1 MELDKSVLDSQVFT
15 AFAETSKKRYI
26 FMCNME
32 TGVSRWSR
40 HAIEYFGLPDE
51 YMFNAGAVWLDN
63 IHPDDIEMYT
73 EEIDLIFSGRK
84 TEHELEYRARNKKG
98 EYVIVTGRGLV
109 IKGENGQPDLF
120 AGTIENHGIIDD
132 VDAVSGIYNIYGFWK
147 YMRKIR
153 EHSNNVSVLELSI
166 NNFSDI
172 NEKYGYEFGNYLI
185 RKISD
190 YLLSKTKQ
198 GDCYVFRMDGVRFAF
213 VFTDKDEE
221 WIKAFYAE
229 LQVELKEKNIA
240 YKDKFII
247 TISGGA
253 VIAPENT
260 DEYSILASV
269 SYALSKSK
277 HQRHGQLVFFDN
289 TTLES
294 NRKNLELLEALRHS
308 VLNDCKGFY
317 ICYQPL
323 VSAREE
329 RLVGMEALLRWKDE
343 TFGEVSPGMFIPWL
357 ENDACFYDLG
367 NWILERALTEG
378 KPILEKYPDFVIN
391 VNIAYTQL
399 ENIGFR
405 DAIDQILKK
414 TGFPAKNL
422 CLELTE
428 RCRVLDREYLKT
440 EIEYFK
446 SKGIKIAIDDFGT
459 GFSSLNLLSE
469 LPVDTLKIDRG
480 FVLDIED
487 RPSNQAIVEAVTLCA
502 RKLGVKV
509 CIEGVETRKLID
521 FLEQYGAYSY
531 QGYYYS
537 KPIPREEFVK
547 KYV

>member
-15 AFAETSKKRYI
+15 AFADTSKKRYI
-26 FMCNME
+26 YMCNME

-40 HAIEYFGLPDE
+40 YAIEYFGLPDE
-51 YMFNAGAVWLDN
+51 YMYNAGAVWLDN
-63 IHPDDIEMYT
+63 VHPDDREVYTREM
-73 EEIDLIFSGRK
+73 DLIFSGQK
-84 TEHELEYRARNKKG
+84 DKFELEYKAKNKDG
-98 EYVIVTGRGLV
+98 EYVVCTGRGLV

-120 AGTIENHGIIDD
+120 AGTIVNHSIIDD
-132 VDAVSGIYNIYGFWK
+132 IDAVSGLYNIYGFWK
-147 YMRKIR
+147 YMRRIC
-153 EHSNNVSVLELSI
+153 EYNENISILEVSV
-166 NNFSDI
+166 NNFTDI

-185 RKISD
+185 KKISE
-190 YLLSKTKQ
+190 LFLSKVRNN
-198 GDCYVFRMDGVRFAF
+198 GYVFRMDGVRFAF
-213 VFTDKDEE
+213 IFTDKDEE
-221 WIKAFYAE
+221 WIKNFYIE

-240 YKDKFII
+240 YKDKFTT

-253 VIAPENT
+253 VIAPENI

-277 HQRHGQLVFFDN
+277 HERHGQLVFFDN

-294 NRKNLELLEALRHS
+294 NRKNLELLEALRHC
-308 VLNDCKGFY
+308 VLNDCEGFY

-323 VSAREE
+323 VSAKEE
-329 RLVGMEALLRWKDE
+329 QLVGMEALLRWKHE
-343 TFGEVSPGMFIPWL
+343 TFGEVPPGMFIPWL

-378 KPILEKYPDFVIN
+378 KSILEKYPDFIIN

-405 DAIDQILKK
+405 DAVERILER

-428 RCRVLDREYLKT
+428 RCRVLDREYLKH

-446 SKGIKIAIDDFGT
+446 SIGIKIAIDDFGT

-487 RPSNQAIVEAVTLCA
+487 RPANQAIVEAVTLCA

-521 FLEQYGAYSY
+521 FLEQYGAHSY

-537 KPIPREEFVK
+537 KPIRREEFIQ

>member
-26 FMCNME
+26 YMCNMD
-32 TGVSRWSR
+32 TGVSRWSKY
-40 HAIEYFGLPDE
+40 AIEYFDLPGE
-51 YMFNAGAVWLDN
+51 YMYNAGAVWLDYV
-63 IHPDDIEMYT
+63 HPDDREVYTQEM
-73 EEIDLIFSGRK
+73 DLIFSRQQDAF
-84 TEHELEYRARNKKG
+84 ELEYRARNKDG
-98 EYVIVTGRGLV
+98 EYVVCTGRGLV
-109 IKGENGQPDLF
+109 IKGEDGQPDLF

-132 VDAVSGIYNIYGFWK
+132 IDAVSGLYNIYGFWK
-147 YMRKIR
+147 YTKLTRDYKENMSI
-153 EHSNNVSVLELSI
+153 LEVSI
-166 NNFSDI
+166 NNFGDI

-185 RKISD
+185 KKIAELFLNKVRKN
-190 YLLSKTKQ
+190 
-198 GDCYVFRMDGVRFAF
+198 GFVFRMDGVRFAF
-213 VFTDKDEE
+213 IFKGKDEE
-221 WIKAFYAE
+221 WIKNFYSE

-240 YKDKFII
+240 YKDKFTT

-253 VIAPENT
+253 VIAPESI

-277 HQRHGQLVFFDN
+277 HERHGQLVFFDN

-308 VLNDCKGFY
+308 VLNDCEGFY

-323 VSAREE
+323 VSAKEE
-329 RLVGMEALLRWKDE
+329 RLVGMEALLRWKHE
-343 TFGEVSPGMFIPWL
+343 TFGEVPPGMFIPWL

-378 KPILEKYPDFVIN
+378 KSILEKYPDFVIN

-405 DAIDQILKK
+405 DAVARILAG

-428 RCRVLDREYLKT
+428 RCRVLDKEYLKR

-446 SKGIKIAIDDFGT
+446 SIGIKIAIDDFGT

-487 RPSNQAIVEAVTLCA
+487 KPANQAIVEAVSLCA

-521 FLEQYGAYSY
+521 FLEQYGAHSY

-537 KPIPREEFVK
+537 KPIRKEEFIQ

>member
-26 FMCNME
+26 YMCNME
-32 TGVSRWSR
+32 TGVSRWSKY
-40 HAIEYFGLPDE
+40 AIEYFGLPDE
-51 YMFNAGAVWLDN
+51 YMYNAWAIWLDS
-63 IHPDDIEMYT
+63 IHPDDHEMYT
-73 EEIDLIFSGRK
+73 RELDLIFSGQK
-84 TEHELEYRARNKKG
+84 MDCDMEYRARNKDG
-98 EYVIVTGRGLV
+98 EYVVCSGRGRV

-120 AGTIENHGIIDD
+120 CGTIENHGIIDD
-132 VDAVSGIYNIYGFWK
+132 IDAVSGLYNIYGFWK
-147 YMRKIR
+147 FMKMTADHK
-153 EHSNNVSVLELSI
+153 ENMSVLEVSI
-166 NNFSDI
+166 NNFGDI

-185 RKISD
+185 KKIAE
-190 YLLSKTKQ
+190 LFLNKVRQ
-198 GDCYVFRMDGVRFAF
+198 NGFVFRMDGVRFAF
-213 VFTDKDEE
+213 IFRDKDEE
-221 WIKAFYAE
+221 WIKTFYSE
-229 LQVELKEKNIA
+229 LQVGLRDKNIA
-240 YKDKFII
+240 YKDKFIT

-253 VIAPENT
+253 VVKPENI
-260 DEYSILASV
+260 DEYSVLASA
-269 SYALSKSK
+269 SFALSKSK
-277 HQRHGQLVFFDN
+277 HERHGQLVFFDN

-308 VLNDCKGFY
+308 VLNDCEGFY

-323 VSAREE
+323 ISAKEE
-329 RLVGMEALLRWKDE
+329 RLVGMEALLRWRHE
-343 TFGEVSPGMFIPWL
+343 TFGEVPPGMFIPWL
-357 ENDACFYDLG
+357 ENDACFYELG
-367 NWILERALTEG
+367 NWILEKALTEG

-399 ENIGFR
+399 ENVGFK
-405 DAIDQILKK
+405 DAVEGILSK

-428 RCRVLDREYLKT
+428 RCRVLDKEYLKC

-446 SKGIKIAIDDFGT
+446 SIGIKIAIDDFGT

-480 FVLDIED
+480 FVLNIEE
-487 RPSNQAIVEAVTLCA
+487 RPANQAIVEAVSLCA

-537 KPIPREEFVK
+537 KPIRREEFIQ